1 MIIPAFA
8 SWLTGV
14 AIAIALSILLRHL
27 ANDAQRLVISRRA
40 ASFPADPKRNPI
52 FKKAA

>member
-1 MIIPAFA
+1 MIIPSFA

-14 AIAIALSILLRHL
+14 AIVIVSSILLRYL
-27 ANDAQRLVISRRA
+27 ANDARRLAISRRA
-40 ASFPADPKRNPI
+40 APFDAKRKPI